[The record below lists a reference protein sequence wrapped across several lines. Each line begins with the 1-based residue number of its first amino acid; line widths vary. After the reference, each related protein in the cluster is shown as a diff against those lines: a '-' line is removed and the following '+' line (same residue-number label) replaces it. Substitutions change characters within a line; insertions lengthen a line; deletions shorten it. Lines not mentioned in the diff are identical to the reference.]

1 MTSSPISSSDPE
13 VLDLEMIT
21 VRGRCTAHGDWDREV
36 LKSLSSRMSGK
47 CPECEKGPQPIRF
60 EMVELVGTCETHG
73 NWTRTA
79 PGMLA
84 KKIEGKCPKCEQAAE
99 EAREAAEAERL
110 QAGAKSKKARQIHK
124 LIEGSE
130 IPRRFRGR
138 TFDNYRVEGEDA
150 PAGQTL
156 ALKRAKLFAEN
167 FPKAME
173 LGASFVFCGMPGTG
187 KTHLACAIGNHV
199 MQAFGSSVSFVTV
212 FEVAQRI
219 KATYGT
225 AKDKTE
231 SSVMRGFAQ
240 VDLLILDEVGVQ
252 FGTDFEHVI
261 ITDIINR
268 RYADM
273 RPTIILS
280 NLTPDELKKFLGDR
294 VVDRMYEGGGGVLA
308 FDWESYRSKVAGD
321 KALPRGEYV
330 APDWMQTD

>member
-1 MTSSPISSSDPE
+1 MTSSPISSSKPKA
-13 VLDLEMIT
+13 LDMT
-21 VRGRCTAHGDWDREV
+21 MVPVNGHCNAHGAWKIEV
-36 LKSLSSRMSGK
+36 PRDLSSRMSGK
-47 CPECEKGPQPIRF
+47 CPECEKPPQPIRF

-73 NWTRTA
+73 DWARTA
-79 PGMLA
+79 PGILA
-84 KKIEGKCPKCEQAAE
+84 KKIEGKCPHCEKAAE
-99 EAREAAEAERL
+99 ESREAAEAARL

-138 TFDNYRVEGEDA
+138 TFDNYRVEDDSEGSTQA
-150 PAGQTL
+150 L
-156 ALKRAKLFAEN
+156 ALKRAKAFAEN

-173 LGASFVFCGMPGTG
+173 LGASFVFCGKPGTG

-199 MQAFGSSVSFVTV
+199 MQTFGSSVSFVTV

-225 AKDKTE
+225 TKDKTE
-231 SSVMRGFAQ
+231 GDVMRAFAE
-240 VDLLILDEVGVQ
+240 VDLLVLDEVGVQ
-252 FGTDFEHVI
+252 FGTKFEEVI

-268 RYADM
+268 RYSDM

-280 NLTPDELKKFLGDR
+280 NLNSDELAEYLGAR

-308 FDWESYRSKVAGD
+308 FDWTSYRSKVAGD

-330 APDWMQTD
+330 APGWMQVD